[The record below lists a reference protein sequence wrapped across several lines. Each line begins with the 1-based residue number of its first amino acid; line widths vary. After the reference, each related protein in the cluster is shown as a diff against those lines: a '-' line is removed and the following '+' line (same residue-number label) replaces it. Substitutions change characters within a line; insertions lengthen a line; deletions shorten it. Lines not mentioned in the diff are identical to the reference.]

1 MPSLSPLEI
10 YVSETPV
17 ISKWIFKLYEISL
30 EFFKEIKNHLSEL
43 RSLYSI
49 SSNKNINT
57 LKITCSYFDEEEHEI
72 NNLI

>member
-49 SSNKNINT
+49 SSNKSINT
-57 LKITCSYFDEEEHEI
+57 LEITCSSFDEEEHEI

>member
-17 ISKWIFKLYEISL
+17 ISKWIFKLYSS

-49 SSNKNINT
+49 SSNKSINT
-57 LKITCSYFDEEEHEI
+57 LEITC
-72 NNLI
+72 